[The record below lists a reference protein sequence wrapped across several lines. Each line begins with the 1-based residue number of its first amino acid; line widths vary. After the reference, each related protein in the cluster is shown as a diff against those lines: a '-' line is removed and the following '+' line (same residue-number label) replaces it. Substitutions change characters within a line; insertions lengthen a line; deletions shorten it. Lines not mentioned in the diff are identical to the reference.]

1 MQREI
6 LRKRILLCLIC
17 IAAWAIPLRANEVI
31 ATGAAEIFNDNTS
44 NANSQA
50 LQNALRRAVER
61 TVGDLI
67 DSETLSRNFQII
79 KDEIFNSSRSLIT
92 RYEIL
97 EEGPTEDK
105 RAYQVEIRAW
115 IAGKKIRDKL
125 KALRILRNKTGS
137 KRMMVI
143 YRKQDPLA
151 LSRQFQTIPAQL
163 GILNGIFRQ
172 AGFQLLDESEMNRV
186 YQVIEGA
193 GVINRPTES
202 LIFLALDQ
210 RAEILVV
217 IEMLSSQQ
225 GVEGG
230 SFNTIQADVHL
241 SVYDVSTGRL
251 IAEVLGSGTIL
262 STGRQG
268 VDEHRIL
275 EEIGATAVRNAA
287 KEALDE
293 IRNYY
298 QSSGDQGFLYLTEFR
313 NYNPDE
319 VDKILDYLESVAA
332 FKDLSELKNTPNHLE
347 IEMISSESK
356 SRLRRKIQWELQ
368 QKNIPMNSRELSG
381 NRLIF
386 IKPGT
391 ASD

>member
-1 MQREI
+1 M
-6 LRKRILLCLIC
+6 RKRILLSLIC
-17 IAAWAIPLRANEVI
+17 IAVWAIPLRANEVI

-44 NANSQA
+44 NAKSQA
-50 LQNALRRAVER
+50 LQNALRRAVEQ

-67 DSETLSRNFQII
+67 DSETLSQNFQII
-79 KDEIFNSSRSLIT
+79 KDEILNSSRSLIT

-97 EEGPTEDK
+97 EEGPTEDN

-137 KRMMVI
+137 KRLMVI
-143 YRKQDPLA
+143 YYKQDPLA
-151 LSRQFQTIPAQL
+151 LSRQFQTVPAHL

-186 YQVIEGA
+186 YRVIEGA

-210 RAEILVV
+210 QAEILVA
-217 IEMLSSQQ
+217 IEMLSSQP

-241 SVYDVSTGRL
+241 SVYDVSTGRQ
-251 IAEVLGSGTIL
+251 IAEVLGSGKIL

-268 VDEHRIL
+268 VDEHRVL

-313 NYNPDE
+313 NYNQDE
-319 VDKILDYLESVAA
+319 VDKILDYLESIPA

>member
-1 MQREI
+1 MEQYS
-6 LRKRILLCLIC
+6 
-17 IAAWAIPLRANEVI
+17 A
-31 ATGAAEIFNDNTS
+31 
-44 NANSQA
+44 
-50 LQNALRRAVER
+50 
-61 TVGDLI
+61 
-67 DSETLSRNFQII
+67 
-79 KDEIFNSSRSLIT
+79 
-92 RYEIL
+92 
-97 EEGPTEDK
+97 
-105 RAYQVEIRAW
+105 
-115 IAGKKIRDKL
+115 
-125 KALRILRNKTGS
+125 
-137 KRMMVI
+137 
-143 YRKQDPLA
+143 
-151 LSRQFQTIPAQL
+151 
-163 GILNGIFRQ
+163 
-172 AGFQLLDESEMNRV
+172 RV
-186 YQVIEGA
+186 VK
-193 GVINRPTES
+193 
-202 LIFLALDQ
+202 
-210 RAEILVV
+210 
-217 IEMLSSQQ
+217 
-225 GVEGG
+225 
-230 SFNTIQADVHL
+230 
-241 SVYDVSTGRL
+241 
-251 IAEVLGSGTIL
+251 
-262 STGRQG
+262 G

>member
-1 MQREI
+1 M
-6 LRKRILLCLIC
+6 RKRILLSLIC
-17 IAAWAIPLRANEVI
+17 IAVWAIPLRANEVI

-44 NANSQA
+44 NAKSQA
-50 LQNALRRAVER
+50 LQNALRRAVEQ

-67 DSETLSRNFQII
+67 DSETLSQNFQII
-79 KDEIFNSSRSLIT
+79 KDEILNSSRSLIT

-97 EEGPTEDK
+97 EEGPTEDN

-137 KRMMVI
+137 KRLMVI
-143 YRKQDPLA
+143 YYKQDPLA
-151 LSRQFQTIPAQL
+151 LSRQFQTVPAQL

-186 YQVIEGA
+186 YRVIEGA

-210 RAEILVV
+210 QAEILVA
-217 IEMLSSQQ
+217 IEMLSSQP

-241 SVYDVSTGRL
+241 SVYDVSTGRQ
-251 IAEVLGSGTIL
+251 IAEVLGSGKIL

-268 VDEHRIL
+268 VDEHRVL

-313 NYNPDE
+313 NYNQDE
-319 VDKILDYLESVAA
+319 VDKILDYLESIPA

>member
-17 IAAWAIPLRANEVI
+17 IAVWAIPLRANEVI

-44 NANSQA
+44 NAKSQA
-50 LQNALRRAVER
+50 LQNALRQAVER

-79 KDEIFNSSRSLIT
+79 KDEILNSSRSLIT

-97 EEGPTEDK
+97 EEGPTEDN

-151 LSRQFQTIPAQL
+151 LSRQFQTVPAQL

-210 RAEILVV
+210 RAEILVA

-225 GVEGG
+225 DVEGG
-230 SFNTIQADVHL
+230 SFNTIHADVHL

-251 IAEVLGSGTIL
+251 IAEVLGRGTKL
-262 STGRQG
+262 STSRQG
-268 VDEHRIL
+268 LDEHRIL

>member
-17 IAAWAIPLRANEVI
+17 IAVWAIPLRANEVI

-44 NANSQA
+44 NAKSQA
-50 LQNALRRAVER
+50 LQNALRQAVEQ

-67 DSETLSRNFQII
+67 DSETLSQNFQII
-79 KDEIFNSSRSLIT
+79 KDEIFSSSRSLIT

-97 EEGPTEDK
+97 EEGPTEDN

-125 KALRILRNKTGS
+125 KALRLLRNKTGG
-137 KRMMVI
+137 KRLMVI
-143 YRKQDPLA
+143 YHKQDPLA
-151 LSRQFQTIPAQL
+151 LSRQFQTVPAQL

-186 YQVIEGA
+186 YRVIEGA

-210 RAEILVV
+210 RAEILVA
-217 IEMLSSQQ
+217 IEMLSSQP

-241 SVYDVSTGRL
+241 SVYDVSTGRQ

-268 VDEHRIL
+268 VDEHRVL

-313 NYNPDE
+313 NYNQDE
-319 VDKILDYLESVAA
+319 VDKILDYLESIPA